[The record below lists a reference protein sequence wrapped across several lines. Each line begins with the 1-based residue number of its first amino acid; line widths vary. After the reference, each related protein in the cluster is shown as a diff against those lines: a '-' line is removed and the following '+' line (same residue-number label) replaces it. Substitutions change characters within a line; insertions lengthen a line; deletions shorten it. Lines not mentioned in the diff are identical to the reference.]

1 MEAMR
6 ESWTDRR
13 LDEFR
18 ESTERRFDRVDRQL
32 EAIDQRFDAV
42 DQRFDAVD
50 QRFKAVD
57 ERFDAVDQRFAEINH
72 RFDAVDQRFEM
83 FEGNVKEG
91 IARIDN
97 DLREVRGQMA
107 AFQRMIFQLC
117 GGMIVTVAI
126 GFAGII
132 VTHL

>member
-18 ESTERRFDRVDRQL
+18 ESTERRFDHVDHQL
-32 EAIDQRFDAV
+32 EAIDQRCADA
-42 DQRFDAVD
+42 D
-50 QRFKAVD
+50 K
-57 ERFDAVDQRFAEINH
+57 
-72 RFDAVDQRFEM
+72 RFEM

-91 IARIDN
+91 INRIDN
-97 DLREVRGQMA
+97 DLRELRTQVGS
-107 AFQRMIFQLC
+107 FQRVLFQFC
-117 GGMIVTVAI
+117 GGMIVTVAL
-126 GFAGII
+126 GFAGVI